1 MNDLDKRP
9 MYVVCYA
16 YLVKKI
22 KINLVAVRI
31 FRDY

>member
-9 MYVVCYA
+9 MYMAYSP